1 MFRVSFHFD
10 CIYFRGSS
18 MISPYLP
25 ITCSQFVLEHRSCML
40 IYILQWL
47 PWPGSWVTAAATR
60 WSSYLLPGTA
70 QKRIVGS
77 CIRDRHRR
85 NEEGGSCNWICL
97 LKNDMEPNSS
107 SDESGGEG
115 RAGSWHW
122 ALTDK
127 GMWVRSRVVSEMT
140 LGFRFWIIIE
150 DGASLAAWE
159 NTEEKPGTVR
169 HSAVISAEMS
179 LGQLLGHGLP
189 RVMQGVHIHATL
201 HMVPSISVTEK
212 RPITYFL
219 PSADPECIFWPIW
232 WQIISQMF
240 SLGREGI
247 FTCLCNCRATI
258 VHCILT
264 LLFKNNSCNI
274 GKVERK
280 KVKSTDVTKEGR
292 SQSQASPVC

>member
-10 CIYFRGSS
+10 CIYFRGTS
-18 MISPYLP
+18 MIFPYLP

-97 LKNDMEPNSS
+97 LKSDMEPNSS

-122 ALTDK
+122 ALIDRVLTDK
-127 GMWVRSRVVSEMT
+127 ITGRIRDDSGFSVLNHHWRWCFSGCLGEYRREARYSEALCCHFCRDVT
-140 LGFRFWIIIE
+140 RPTTRAWA
-150 DGASLAAWE
+150 ASCNARC
-159 NTEEKPGTVR
+159 PHSR
-169 HSAVISAEMS
+169 HSA
-179 LGQLLGHGLP
+179 HGALNLCYWKAANHILSSFGGP
-189 RVMQGVHIHATL
+189 RM
-201 HMVPSISVTEK
+201 
-212 RPITYFL
+212 
-219 PSADPECIFWPIW
+219 
-232 WQIISQMF
+232 
-240 SLGREGI
+240 
-247 FTCLCNCRATI
+247 
-258 VHCILT
+258 CILT
-264 LLFKNNSCNI
+264 HLMTNNKPDVQFGQRRYLHLF
-274 GKVERK
+274 V
-280 KVKSTDVTKEGR
+280 
-292 SQSQASPVC
+292 